1 MMSEPIC
8 LILDTLQLHSV
19 LNTSGNSISQIYNI
33 NWRHLAIKSA
43 IRQYGFSLTK
53 SREASPFDC
62 PRLPK
67 ATTTTDVQRGG
78 AESPT
83 GVSYSEHMKP
93 IFKWKN
99 DACAVELWTTV
110 CKTFR
115 PMISD
120 RCLSVCLWRW
130 CIVGYVCCGQT
141 AGSINQSI
149 NIYFP
154 SNNIKLQCNK
164 CCSTWRATRKAL
176 RSFRLVAWTKKQHKY

>member
-1 MMSEPIC
+1 MFGISSLDEFLVVFCSCINYRSTEIAIIPIHCLIAQKVQTDLHSGPANETTIILRHIIMMSEPVC

-93 IFKWKN
+93 IFK
-99 DACAVELWTTV
+99 
-110 CKTFR
+110 
-115 PMISD
+115 
-120 RCLSVCLWRW
+120 
-130 CIVGYVCCGQT
+130 
-141 AGSINQSI
+141 
-149 NIYFP
+149 
-154 SNNIKLQCNK
+154 
-164 CCSTWRATRKAL
+164 
-176 RSFRLVAWTKKQHKY
+176 